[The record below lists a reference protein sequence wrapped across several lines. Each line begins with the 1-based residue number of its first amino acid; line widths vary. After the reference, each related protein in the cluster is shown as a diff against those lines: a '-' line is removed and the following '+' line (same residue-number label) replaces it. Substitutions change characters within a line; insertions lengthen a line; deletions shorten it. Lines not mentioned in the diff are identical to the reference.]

1 MQVVL
6 ITRQKN
12 PFDHRLA
19 QAFKREGYR
28 VYVIEG
34 DCEGDLETTRAL
46 VQKEAG
52 KIDLYVDVSDERHI
66 ADDFTVGHGL
76 NEGVMRHVYEANVL
90 WPMRALET
98 FLPLL
103 DAGQGKRLCFVS
115 SAQASINETRDT
127 DGYGYNLS
135 KAAMHSF
142 FQMIANK
149 LTPSGYTLRIYDP
162 MHREIAPDLAAEA
175 ALHYFV
181 RRRGTERQ
189 NPLRDDETR
198 LVFRDALGR
207 EHTW

>member
-1 MQVVL
+1 M
-6 ITRQKN
+6 ITRAQN

-19 QAFKREGYR
+19 EIFEREGYR
-28 VYVIEG
+28 VFVA
-34 DCEGDLETTRAL
+34 EGDLEKTRAL
-46 VQKEAG
+46 VEKDAG
-52 KIDLYVDVSDERHI
+52 KIDWYVDVSDERHI
-66 ADDFTVGHGL
+66 ADDFTVRDGL
-76 NEGVMRHVYEANVL
+76 NEGVMRTVYEANVL

-103 DAGQGKRLCFVS
+103 DAGEGKRLCFVT
-115 SAQASINETRDT
+115 SAEASINETRAI
-127 DGYGYNLS
+127 DGYAYKLS
-135 KAAMHSF
+135 KAAMHNF

-149 LTPSGYTLRIYDP
+149 LTPSGYTLRVYDP
-162 MHREIAPDLAAEA
+162 IHRELAPAQAAEGA
-175 ALHYFV
+175 FHYFV